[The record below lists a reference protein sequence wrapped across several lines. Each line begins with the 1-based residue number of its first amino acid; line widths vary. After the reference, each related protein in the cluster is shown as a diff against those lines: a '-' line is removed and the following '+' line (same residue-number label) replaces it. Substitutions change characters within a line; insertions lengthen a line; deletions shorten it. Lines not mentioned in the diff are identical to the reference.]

1 VQKKKLQTL
10 YDDKVKPLVKKL
22 LTLDGDS
29 ERFVVIYIIGSTLI
43 GLIQSLGISGLS
55 YQLIYI

>member
-1 VQKKKLQTL
+1 MQKKKLQTL
-10 YDDKVKPLVKKL
+10 SDDNVKPLVKNL

-55 YQLIYI
+55 YQLIYV